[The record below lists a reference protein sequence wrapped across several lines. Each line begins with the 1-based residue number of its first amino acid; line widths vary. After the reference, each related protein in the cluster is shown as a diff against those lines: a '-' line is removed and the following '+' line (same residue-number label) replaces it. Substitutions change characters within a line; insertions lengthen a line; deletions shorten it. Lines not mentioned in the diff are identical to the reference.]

1 MSNRTSVTRA
11 ARAVV
16 TAAASVALAG
26 SALAQATRPA
36 APDAPDA
43 AVGATGFAVPTA
55 AEPAVRFGART
66 FPLKA
71 VRLTGGPLREAQE
84 VDRAY
89 LLKLNPDAM
98 LHYLR
103 RNAGLKPK
111 ADHYGGWD
119 SNGSGIYGHYLSA
132 ICAMSAATGDPELL
146 RRVRYMVDEIDQCQ
160 RGFGD
165 GGLYG
170 FRGDINWFRRLR
182 EGDPIYP
189 PIVNAWYVT
198 HKAMAGLRDA
208 YFLTH
213 DEQAKM
219 VFLRMCDW
227 AIDVSSNVTDE
238 QWQHVLA
245 SEHGAPQ
252 EELADAYAITGDKKY
267 LAAAEH
273 FTHRAIFDPLLR
285 GDTQALDGK
294 HANTQLQKFV
304 GYERVYE
311 VGGGRDFLTASANFW
326 RSVAGERSWST
337 GANSQWE
344 RFFPT
349 DHWREEIDER
359 CGPETCNTYN
369 ALKLTKQ
376 LYELK
381 PDAAKIDFYERA
393 MFNSILPSQDLKR
406 GGFVYYTSMRP
417 GHYRTFSTDFD
428 DFWCCVGTG
437 MENHGKYGEMIYAHG
452 GSRDL
457 YVNLFV
463 PSTLDWKEEGLK
475 LTQETPFPDEG
486 RSTLT
491 LTLARPTALA
501 LKVRYP
507 DWVEAGAMRITVNG
521 RPVPL
526 GGAKPGEYVTV
537 DREWRDADTVRL
549 TMPMRLS
556 TEMLP
561 GTSDY
566 VSVRY
571 GPIVLS
577 APMGTGPLTPADFKP
592 GKNLAR
598 KVMPESDAP
607 TMIGTRADVLAEV
620 KSVAGE
626 PLTFTTGALT
636 KPGPATLVPHWR
648 VGEQRYAI
656 YFRLAS
662 AAEYEQIDQ
671 QRRRDQA
678 AAKALEDRTV
688 DQVQVGAQQSE
699 ADHHIELRDS
709 GTGGAPP
716 GMDHWR
722 DAKGFFSYEVKVEPR
737 GKQAVRCVY
746 WGGDGG
752 RTFDVLVDGH
762 AIATQ
767 RLTAARPGA
776 YFAEEY
782 AIPAAL
788 LAGKQRVRVRFEPKP
803 NSTAGGLFDV
813 RVVRQ
818 AAGG

>member
-1 MSNRTSVTRA
+1 MPLKRTPLSRA
-11 ARAVV
+11 ARV
-16 TAAASVALAG
+16 AAAAVALAG
-26 SALAQATRPA
+26 SALAQTTRPDA
-36 APDAPDA
+36 ADV
-43 AVGATGFAVPTA
+43 AVGATGFAVPTEVA
-55 AEPAVRFGART
+55 SPVPFGARA
-66 FPLKA
+66 FPLED

-84 VDRAY
+84 VDHAY

-103 RNAGLKPK
+103 VNAGLMPK

-119 SNGSGIYGHYLSA
+119 AHGSGIYGHYLSA

-182 EGDPIYP
+182 AGDPIYP

-213 DEQAKM
+213 DAQAKK
-219 VFLRMCDW
+219 VFLNLCDW
-227 AIDVSSNVTDE
+227 AIEVSSHVTDA
-238 QWQHVLA
+238 QWQHILA

-252 EELADAYAITGDKKY
+252 EELADAYAITGDQKY

-285 GDTQALDGK
+285 GDAESLDGK

-326 RSVAGERSWST
+326 RSVAGQRSWST

-349 DHWREEIDER
+349 DHWRAEIDER

-369 ALKLTKQ
+369 TLKLTKQ
-376 LYELK
+376 LYELQ

-393 MFNSILPSQDLKR
+393 MFNSILPSQDLER

-452 GSRDL
+452 GERDL

-463 PSTLDWKEEGLK
+463 PSTLDWREKGLK
-475 LTQETPFPDEG
+475 LTQETKFPDAG
-486 RSTLT
+486 SSTLT
-491 LTLARPTALA
+491 LSLARPTALA

-507 DWVEAGAMRITVNG
+507 VWVEAGAMRITVNN

-526 GGAKPGEYVTV
+526 GNAKPGEYVTV
-537 DREWRDADTVRL
+537 DRAWRDGDTVRL
-549 TMPMRLS
+549 TVPMRLS
-556 TEMLP
+556 TDILP
-561 GTSDY
+561 GTEDF

-577 APMGTGPLTPADFKP
+577 APMGTGPLTPHDFKP
-592 GKNLAR
+592 AANLAR

-607 TMIGTRADVLAEV
+607 TMVGTRADVLADI
-620 KSVAGE
+620 KPVAGK
-626 PLTFTTGALT
+626 PLTFTTGKLT
-636 KPGPATLVPHWR
+636 RPGPATLVPHWR

-656 YFRLAS
+656 YFRLTT
-662 AAEYEQIDQ
+662 AAEYERIDQ
-671 QRRRDQA
+671 QRRRDEA
-678 AAKALEDRTV
+678 AAKALEDRTI
-688 DQVQVGAQQSE
+688 DRVQIGAQQSE
-699 ADHHIELRDS
+699 ADHGLELRDS
-709 GTGGAPP
+709 GTGAAPP
-716 GMDHWR
+716 GMDFWR
-722 DAKGFFSYEVKVEPR
+722 DAKGFFSYDLKVDPG

-752 RTFDVLVDGH
+752 RIFDVLVDGQP
-762 AIATQ
+762 IATEH
-767 RLTAARPGA
+767 LTAATPGQ
-776 YFAEEY
+776 YFAAEY
-782 AIPAAL
+782 AIPAAIL
-788 LAGKQRVRVRFEPKP
+788 NGKRQVRVRFEPKP
-803 NSTAGGLFDV
+803 ASTAGGVFDV
-813 RVVRQ
+813 RIVRQ
-818 AAGG
+818 PA